1 MGIAN
6 LLDTDLR
13 EKFETLGLEK
23 FLDFLGAERLRRKK
37 VRMANLLKIAH
48 PDEALYREIMVAL
61 SYKNDI
67 Y

>member
-1 MGIAN
+1 MAIEN
-6 LLDTDLR
+6 LLGTNLR
-13 EKFETLGLEK
+13 GKLESLELEK